1 VAIVDRYTM
10 DPMVGDPDDH
20 RPDSRWAILV
30 DPGSAAGRVDSLG
43 GLVEAIAPGDRIPL
57 HSHSVDEVVL
67 YRSGAARVTLGDEE
81 ADVGAGAVVYI
92 PAGTPHA
99 TRNPG
104 PAPVELFAVYPSTR
118 IDITYLER
126 NAAPGTE
133 GATAQSPSAIDL
145 RTGSVEPMGDGAS
158 AD

>member
-1 VAIVDRYTM
+1 MAIVERYRLE
-10 DPMVGDPDDH
+10 PMVGDPDDH
-20 RPDSRWAILV
+20 RPDSRWAIVV
-30 DPGSAAGRVDSLG
+30 DPGSDAGRVDSLG

-57 HSHSVDEVVL
+57 HTHSIDEVVC
-67 YRSGAARVTLGDEE
+67 YRSGGAVVTLGDSEE
-81 ADVGAGAVVYI
+81 EVGAGGVVYI
-92 PAGTPHA
+92 PAGIPHG

-104 PAPVELFAVYPSTR
+104 TEAVELFAVYPGTR

-133 GATAQSPSAIDL
+133 RDAPQPPLAIDL